1 MIGYNGVSVHIYYI
15 YNNIYIYMY
24 ISRTISRCYVQF
36 AVSKYFFLF
45 FSFLFFFP
53 SRRLI
58 DRMND
63 DATRVS
69 MSMRYTYVYN
79 MYMRAWMYC
88 SNVHKVIINVRTI
101 DIIARVR
108 RVLFIRMCV
117 CVCVYIAHIHIQTYV
132 YTYIYGY
139 NMHIYIYIKLYNI
152 TSFFIS
158 RLISFFLSLLL

>member
-1 MIGYNGVSVHIYYI
+1 MVLVYI
-15 YNNIYIYMY
+15 YTTYIIIYIYVY
-24 ISRTISRCYVQF
+24 IPYDFTMLCTIRSLEIF
-36 AVSKYFFLF
+36 FSFLF
-45 FSFLFFFP
+45 FSFFFP

-108 RVLFIRMCV
+108 RVLFIRMCM
-117 CVCVYIAHIHIQTYV
+117 CVCIYSA
-132 YTYIYGY
+132 YTYTNICIYL
-139 NMHIYIYIKLYNI
+139 YIYKRTMNA
-152 TSFFIS
+152 FI
-158 RLISFFLSLLL
+158 

>member
-1 MIGYNGVSVHIYYI
+1 MIIKIIRIIIIIIVIMIGYNGVSVHIYYI
-15 YNNIYIYMY
+15 YNNIYICIYPVRFHDAMY
-24 ISRTISRCYVQF
+24 NSQSRNIF
-36 AVSKYFFLF
+36 F
-45 FSFLFFFP
+45 FSFLFP

-108 RVLFIRMCV
+108 RVLFIRMCM
-117 CVCVYIAHIHIQTYV
+117 CVCIYSA
-132 YTYIYGY
+132 YTYTNICIYL
-139 NMHIYIYIKLYNI
+139 YIRI
-152 TSFFIS
+152 
-158 RLISFFLSLLL
+158 

>member
-1 MIGYNGVSVHIYYI
+1 MVLVYI
-15 YNNIYIYMY
+15 YTTYIIIYIYVY
-24 ISRTISRCYVQF
+24 IPYDFTMLCTIRSLEI
-36 AVSKYFFLF
+36 FFSYLF
-45 FSFLFFFP
+45 FSFFFP

-139 NMHIYIYIKLYNI
+139 NMHIYIYKVI
-152 TSFFIS
+152 
-158 RLISFFLSLLL
+158 